1 MKKLSTSG
9 THLGDEE
16 LAGREL
22 PPSHFHLA
30 MTFNLEVLQL
40 PAPLDH
46 RLDLRFDFADVQS
59 GHGELLLNG
68 PTDLHRLWGQRREEV
83 LC

>member
-1 MKKLSTSG
+1 
-9 THLGDEE
+9 
-16 LAGREL
+16 
-22 PPSHFHLA
+22 

-59 GHGELLLNG
+59 GHSELLLNG
-68 PTDLHRLWGQRREEV
+68 PTDLHWLWGQQTEEV